1 MYYYYYYILLLNYYC
16 LLFLLLY
23 IMFIIIIIVIIIVI
37 SIIIIIM
44 LLMLMLMLMLKMLI
58 IKAEDHKAGA
68 GDILHIHLMILHR
81 LVPCFITI
89 LCHASSLLKSFQQPH
104 AATQN
109 YSNKK
114 NMVEAVVYLQD
125 DHRLTVLDIM
135 LGTTETG
142 MLQPWGEANCRPCDI
157 CRSRTFRRLPSGKP
171 FT

>member
-1 MYYYYYYILLLNYYC
+1 MYYYYYYFYYILLLNYYC

-89 LCHASSLLKSFQQPH
+89 HFSNLFNSHMQPLKIIQTKKTWWKQLC
-104 AATQN
+104 
-109 YSNKK
+109 
-114 NMVEAVVYLQD
+114 
-125 DHRLTVLDIM
+125 
-135 LGTTETG
+135 
-142 MLQPWGEANCRPCDI
+142 
-157 CRSRTFRRLPSGKP
+157 TFRMITG
-171 FT
+171 